1 MESLL
6 RKESERQRAH
16 LLRGIPLRTKVQYS
30 ALGLAVT
37 IREIPV
43 PTSSDIICLLYD
55 ELSVLKA
62 LGRLLASEGLQAEK
76 LRVIGPPRASAR
88 PRRFDFEKKVETSRF
103 HTQPSQH
110 NHESDVGQR
119 IWNV

>member
-1 MESLL
+1 MHTSFAAFLL
-6 RKESERQRAH
+6 GPRSNIQRSDW
-16 LLRGIPLRTKVQYS
+16 PLRF
-30 ALGLAVT
+30 
-37 IREIPV
+37 RDIPV